1 MPKTRYLIIGN
12 SAGGIGAAEAIR
24 QLDSEG
30 SLTII
35 SDEPYLTYS
44 RPLISEYLAGEC
56 SLDSMLYRRPDF
68 YARNRIQ
75 TILGRKAIG
84 IDFAGK
90 LVELDDGGRI
100 AWQKLLLATGGTPI
114 APPVKGVDKGGVF
127 TFTTIDDA
135 ERIRKAISPAS
146 TAVVIGGGLIG
157 MSVTRPLVKC
167 GVTVIMVELLDRV
180 LSTML
185 DAQGSRLAEA
195 ELQRNGVTLI
205 TGQTISEIVGRP
217 EDEGQVGGVILDD
230 GRRLPC
236 DLVVFAI
243 GVRPRLELVAGSAV
257 ATNRG
262 IIVDRRMATSVRDVY
277 ACGDV
282 AEAFDFVHKGNRV
295 IPVWPNAYLGG
306 RIAGQNMAGLASKH
320 TGGTAMNSLNCFGL
334 SIVSAGM
341 MDPPDDPTYEVLSTG
356 PSAASYRKI
365 VLKNNRVVGMIFI
378 GEIERSGVVFGLMK
392 DGINVGSF
400 KESLLARDFG
410 LSYFPDHLRRERLGA
425 PPPAATLVAAAA
437 AGAEETVMA
446 E

>member
-24 QLDSEG
+24 QLDREG
-30 SLTII
+30 SLTIV

-44 RPLISEYLAGEC
+44 RPLISEYLVGEC

-75 TILGRKAIG
+75 TILGRKAVS
-84 IDFAGK
+84 IDFARK
-90 LVELDDGGRI
+90 LVELGDGGRI

-114 APPVKGVDKGGVF
+114 VPRVKGVDKGGVF

-135 ERIRKAISPAS
+135 ERIKAAIGPTS
-146 TAVVIGGGLIG
+146 TVVVIGGGLIG

-195 ELQRNGVTLI
+195 ELRRNGVTLI
-205 TGQTISEIVGRP
+205 TGQTVSEIVGRP
-217 EDEGQVGGVILDD
+217 EGDGQVGGVILKD

-236 DLVVFAI
+236 DAVIFAI

-257 ATNRG
+257 ATNKG
-262 IIVDRRMATSVRDVY
+262 IVVDRRMATSVRDVY

-295 IPVWPNAYLGG
+295 IPIWPNAYLGG
-306 RIAGQNMAGLASKH
+306 RIAGQNMAGLASKYA
-320 TGGTAMNSLNCFGL
+320 GGTAMNSLNCFGL

-341 MDPPDDPTYEVLSTG
+341 MDPPDDPTYEVLSTS

-392 DGINVGSF
+392 DGINVSSF

-410 LSYFPDHLRRERLGA
+410 LSYFPGHLRRERLGA